1 MFLKLSDLARPQM
14 LAVLVLGALEEE
26 EEELSPLGWRLT
38 RLWDLEI
45 GLLEDTTGD

>member
-26 EEELSPLGWRLT
+26 EEVGLSPLSPLGWRLT

-45 GLLEDTTGD
+45 G